1 MNIIVPKEFTSFND
15 LEKFIYGFVCII
27 GQEMTRY
34 ILERNDTEL
43 FSLRDPKTYR
53 YKDMRNTS
61 IKTLYGTV
69 EYTRRR
75 YNHIQENGSGK
86 SCYLLDEMIK
96 IDKIGLV
103 SSNLAERIAHSIT
116 EETYRAT
123 ADSISTLS
131 GQHISPQGV
140 WNLVQKLG
148 ERISRE
154 EEEDVLRLEAGE
166 LSGEEVAK
174 VIFEEMDG
182 VWLNMQGKKHKKM
195 PKQEMKVSTTY
206 EGWEKQGH
214 KSYTLVNK
222 RMFAGMERSEEF
234 HKKREAQLE
243 AKYDRD
249 EIQYRI
255 LGGDGAGWIKDDYAD
270 KDGYLV
276 QTDRFHI
283 FQEIRRCIKPKA
295 VQKEIKNLLNQKRLN
310 EMLEYIDTYAN
321 SVASEDDPDKNE
333 EKARKLYTYLKN
345 NYDDLIPYRE
355 RGIAIPQPV
364 PGIVYRNLGVQENQ
378 NCSLITL
385 RMKNRRM
392 RWSVNGAN
400 NLAKLKYR
408 KSNGELTETI
418 RRYSTPLLQAL
429 SFGEILNDVLSAAQA
444 AKKDGKGNPY
454 IDILNCHMPLFDT
467 AMTASKKALRRVFE

>member
-1 MNIIVPKEFTSFND
+1 MNIILPKDFTSFND
-15 LEKFIYGFVCII
+15 LEKFIFNFVCAI

-34 ILERNDTEL
+34 ILECNDLEL
-43 FSLRDPKTYR
+43 FSLRDPTTYR

-69 EYTRRR
+69 GYSRRR
-75 YNHIQENGSGK
+75 YKHIHEDGSSS
-86 SCYLLDEMIK
+86 SCYLLDEAIK

-103 SSNLAERIAHSIT
+103 SSNLAERIGHSIT

-131 GQHISPQGV
+131 GQNISHQGV

-154 EEEDVLRLEAGE
+154 EEADVQNLEAGE
-166 LSGEEVAK
+166 LSGEEMVK
-174 VIFEEMDG
+174 VLFEEMDG

-195 PKQEMKVSTTY
+195 PKQEMKVATTY
-206 EGWEKQGH
+206 EGWEKRGRR
-214 KSYTLVNK
+214 SYSLVNK
-222 RMFAGMERSEEF
+222 RMFAGMEKSEEF

-243 AKYDRD
+243 ARYDPD

-255 LGGDGAGWIKDDYAD
+255 LGGDGASWIKDDYAD

-283 FQEIRRCIKPKA
+283 FQEIRRCIRPKA
-295 VQKEIKNLLNQKRLN
+295 IQTKIKDLLNQKRLD
-310 EMLEYIDTYAN
+310 EMLEYVDTYAN
-321 SVASEDDPDKNE
+321 SMASDDDHDEDE

-345 NYDDLIPYRE
+345 NYNNLIPYKE
-355 RGIAIPQPV
+355 RGITLPEPA
-364 PGIVYRNLGVQENQ
+364 PGIVYRNLGIQENQ

-418 RRYSTPLLQAL
+418 RRYSTPLLKAL

-444 AKKDGKGNPY
+444 SKKDGKGNPY
-454 IDILNCHMPLFDT
+454 IDIFNCHMPLFDT
-467 AMTASKKALRRVFE
+467 AMTASKKAFKRVFE